1 MAGKKVVA
9 LLSGGNVDVTT
20 LERIIKHGLT
30 AEGRVCSF
38 STVLPD
44 QPNALATFLAAVSAV
59 GVNVLEVHHDRSSMK
74 AGVNAIRVRLV
85 TETRNQQHIQQLY
98 TALKD
103 KGYPVIE

>member
-1 MAGKKVVA
+1 MIFAVHY
-9 LLSGGNVDVTT
+9 SGPWNS
-20 LERIIKHGLT
+20 L
-30 AEGRVCSF
+30 
-38 STVLPD
+38 
-44 QPNALATFLAAVSAV
+44 

-98 TALKD
+98 AALQD